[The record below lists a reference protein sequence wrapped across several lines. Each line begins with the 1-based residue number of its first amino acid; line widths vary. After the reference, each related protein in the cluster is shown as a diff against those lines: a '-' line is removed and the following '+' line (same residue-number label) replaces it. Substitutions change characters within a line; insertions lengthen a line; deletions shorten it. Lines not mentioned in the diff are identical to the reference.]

1 MSGVAPGAGP
11 VAARR
16 ARPAIAGAFLGA
28 SLWVSAGV
36 VAVVDGSSLARVG
49 ALPGWGWLAGAVL
62 AGAASAA
69 ALPRLVSAVPLAL
82 AALVWLPWLPWPVPA
97 ALLAWDG
104 PIEVGVW
111 LAVVTT
117 AAWPLVPT
125 RRAGGLGPW
134 QAAPRASIAV
144 ALLAAGVLTAAWA
157 VARPRVPAGDEPHY
171 LVITQSLLG
180 DGDLRIENN
189 HRQDDYLAYYD
200 GVLRPDFMQ
209 RGLDRQI
216 YSIHAPGV
224 SAVVLPAFAVAGYPG
239 AVATV
244 IAIVAAGLGA
254 SWVAAWWL
262 TQSAGAAWIAALALL
277 GSAPFL
283 LHGFTIYP
291 DAVATAVM
299 AVAILGLV
307 GLETGRLAVTPRP
320 WALVGAA
327 LAWLPWLH
335 TRFAVLAAVL
345 GLAVVA
351 RLWTHPA
358 GRRAVA
364 AFAVVPALAAAAWF
378 TYFWRIYGTLS
389 PLAPYGQQPEGGA
402 RFVPAGLVG
411 LLVDQQFGVVAT
423 APVVA
428 VGLLGLWPLA
438 RQRPRL
444 AVEITATIGVYATA
458 VATYPMWWGGYSAPG
473 RFLLAVLPP
482 LALPLAALWAAGGVA
497 RASVGALAAVSALV
511 SLAIVLPDRGAAIY
525 NGRDG
530 HAVVLDWA
538 SQTVDLTLGAPSVH
552 RDGAA
557 TAAAD
562 AGIWGLAAVAVTG
575 GWVLLRRRRAAAGWV
590 GAWAAPAA
598 ALAALPV
605 VWAGRERPVVTPPTS
620 QMALLERWWP
630 GVHDV
635 AVTLTPTRLI
645 PTGDLA
651 RRLSLGTSFRGHRA
665 PGVSPLLQVPLV
677 PAGDYDVFID
687 AWTRLDGV
695 ATVRLGRHDLPMA
708 SWALAERPPGYSG
721 LALHLPVAAHS
732 ITVIGDEAARATVRR
747 LVLRPRAL
755 PAFDGARRRAER
767 AVRIGDVVL
776 FALDDR
782 AFLEPAAV
790 WVRGETAA
798 RFVVQPDAAGPRA
811 VRVQGGPVANTV
823 TFSAGVWRAE
833 VSLPAGETRE
843 VEVPAEALAPA
854 TLTVASASGFR
865 PSEHDERS
873 ADVRWLGAYLVWR

>member
-1 MSGVAPGAGP
+1 MSGVAPGGP
-11 VAARR
+11 AATRR
-16 ARPAIAGAFLGA
+16 VRPAIAGVFLGA

-49 ALPGWGWLAGAVL
+49 ALPGWGWLVGAVVAGAV
-62 AGAASAA
+62 SAA
-69 ALPRLVSAVPLAL
+69 VVPRLVSAVPLAL

-104 PIEVGVW
+104 PIEFGVW
-111 LAVVTT
+111 LAVIAT
-117 AAWPLVPT
+117 AAWPLAPA
-125 RRAGGLGPW
+125 RRAGDVGSW
-134 QAAPRASIAV
+134 ATAPRAPIAV

-157 VARPRVPAGDEPHY
+157 IARPRVPAGDEPHY

-209 RGLDRQI
+209 RGVDRQI

-224 SAVVLPAFAVAGYPG
+224 SAVVLPAFAVAGYAG

-244 IAIVAAGLGA
+244 IAIVAVGLGA
-254 SWVAAWWL
+254 VWVAAWWL
-262 TQSAGAAWIAALALL
+262 TQSAGAAWAAALALL

-291 DAVATAVM
+291 DAVATAVV
-299 AVAILGLV
+299 AVALVGLV

-345 GLAVVA
+345 GVAVVA
-351 RLWTHPA
+351 RLWTHPG

-364 AFAVVPALAAAAWF
+364 AFAAVPALAAAAWF

-389 PLAPYGQQPEGGA
+389 PLAPYGQLPEGGA
-402 RFVPAGLVG
+402 GFVPAGLVG

-423 APVVA
+423 APVLG

-444 AVEITATIGVYATA
+444 AGEIAVTIAVYAAA

-497 RASVGALAAVSALV
+497 RAGVGGLAAVSALV
-511 SLAIVLPDRGAAIY
+511 SLAVVLPDRGAAIY

-530 HAVVLDWA
+530 HALVLDWA
-538 SQTVDLTLGAPSVH
+538 SQTVDLTLGSPSVH

-562 AGIWGLAAVAVTG
+562 AGIWLLAAVMVTG
-575 GWVLLRRRRAAAGWV
+575 AWVLLRRWRAAAGWV
-590 GAWAAPAA
+590 GAWVAPAA
-598 ALAALPV
+598 ALVALSI

-620 QMALLERWWP
+620 QMALLDRWWP
-630 GVHDV
+630 GVHAV
-635 AVTLTPTRLI
+635 GVTLTPTRLI
-645 PTGDLA
+645 PIGDLA

-665 PGVSPLLQVPLV
+665 PGVSPLLQVPQV

-708 SWALAERPPGYSG
+708 SWSLAERPPGYSG
-721 LALHLPVAAHS
+721 LALRLPVAAHS
-732 ITVIGDEAARATVRR
+732 ITVIGDAAARASVRR

-755 PAFDGARRRAER
+755 PAADSERRRAQR
-767 AVRIGDVVL
+767 AVRIGDVVV

-798 RFVVQPDAAGPRA
+798 RFVVQPDAIGPRV
-811 VRVQGGPVANTV
+811 VRLQGGPVANTV
-823 TFSAGVWRAE
+823 TFSAGAWRAE
-833 VSLPAGETRE
+833 VPLPAGETRD

-873 ADVRWLGAYLVWR
+873 GDVRWLGAYLVWR